1 MWLIIKSTQKIF
13 FSSKKFVRPLPN
25 IIAISGL
32 ILFVVFK
39 KTFRKVEMIK
49 FSKKISVDLRIVDIS
64 NNATLETQY
73 GQEIPVLFVDGR
85 RIAKYRISEQE
96 LQEALSAE
104 RP

>member
-1 MWLIIKSTQKIF
+1 MKHQLTLYSRPDCSLCDDMETTI
-13 FSSKKFVRPLPN
+13 KKF
-25 IIAISGL
+25 
-32 ILFVVFK
+32 
-39 KTFRKVEMIK
+39 
-49 FSKKISVDLRIVDIS
+49 SVDLRIVDIS

>member
-1 MWLIIKSTQKIF
+1 MKHQLTLYSRPDCHLCDDMKTTIKKI
-13 FSSKKFVRPLPN
+13 
-25 IIAISGL
+25 
-32 ILFVVFK
+32 
-39 KTFRKVEMIK
+39 
-49 FSKKISVDLRIVDIS
+49 SKKISVDLRIVDIS

>member
-1 MWLIIKSTQKIF
+1 MKHQLTLYSRPDCHLCDDMKTTI
-13 FSSKKFVRPLPN
+13 KKF
-25 IIAISGL
+25 
-32 ILFVVFK
+32 
-39 KTFRKVEMIK
+39 
-49 FSKKISVDLRIVDIS
+49 SVDLRIVDIS

>member
-1 MWLIIKSTQKIF
+1 MKHQLTLYSRPDCHLCDDMKTTIK
-13 FSSKKFVRPLPN
+13 
-25 IIAISGL
+25 
-32 ILFVVFK
+32 
-39 KTFRKVEMIK
+39 K